1 MTEALMRMARRVPRP
16 RTAVRDWPLWSLP
29 GWLTVFVLAVVAIY
43 LVAIGVAAAL
53 VTITVH
59 DLLLFGLLL
68 GCTALAVQMSRKA
81 GEQGGMIKDV
91 QGVWEL
97 PVAILLPPLYALIAP
112 ILRFTLVQWRV
123 RRAPLYRRVFSAAS
137 VGLSYG
143 AASVTFHGLARLF
156 LADPARTGPA
166 GNMLLPYA
174 TAWTLMVTVAVLVK
188 SVLNK
193 SMIMT
198 AVKATDPGAT
208 IRTEVLAR
216 EPLYNDVA
224 EICISV
230 LVTYCVATNP
240 LLAPAALPVVT
251 LLQRSLRHVQLLN
264 DSRADSKTGLLNAAT
279 WEREATVEVAR
290 AVRTKTPLA
299 VALLDIDRFK
309 VINDTYGHLAGD
321 QVLKELARS
330 LENALRDYDRAGR
343 FGGEEFSVLLPQT
356 RAVDA
361 FRIAERVRANIA
373 GLSVIVPGA
382 TGGERVHVT
391 VLIGVAALDSGSKRE
406 YSELMAA
413 ADAALYRAKSG
424 GRDQVQMISTT
435 RGLSAI
441 SGAGDAARNS
451 DGSATGG
458 RPDAPSV
465 FRRAQIS

>member
-391 VLIGVAALDSGSKRE
+391 VSIGVAALDSGSKRE